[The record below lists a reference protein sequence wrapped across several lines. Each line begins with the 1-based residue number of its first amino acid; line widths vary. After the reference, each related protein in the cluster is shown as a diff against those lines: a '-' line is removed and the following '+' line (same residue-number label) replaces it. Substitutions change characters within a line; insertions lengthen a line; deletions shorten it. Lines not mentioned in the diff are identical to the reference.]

1 MLLQCGIMDGGA
13 GDEPR
18 PEVAWLGATT
28 LESLTE
34 LNETALA
41 LLAEQAAAPGVPGPL
56 LREIAAAW
64 GGLDAAAR
72 RRAAACPYLLLDAG
86 FAERERWRAAAA
98 GDAGGHAGAAFFSV
112 PGMVEVARLT
122 LTFAWHLTRAQPVA
136 ARVLLGIPPACVT
149 LIAALTLRQIH
160 ALAER
165 HPHWLR
171 PRWPSQREWWRA
183 LLAAAAAGEPRALE
197 RARLHG
203 LTLLAAEV
211 RALPGAQP
219 ATLPPYAPRAAAPVS
234 CVISPAG
241 TASTAP
247 SPRSPARP

>member
-1 MLLQCGIMDGGA
+1 MLLQCGMDGEA

-18 PEVAWLGATT
+18 PVAAWLGATT
-28 LESLTE
+28 LDSLTE
-34 LNETALA
+34 LNESALA

-56 LREIAAAW
+56 LREVAAAW
-64 GGLDAAAR
+64 GGLDAGAR

-86 FAERERWRAAAA
+86 FADRERWRPAAA
-98 GDAGGHAGAAFFSV
+98 GESGGRAGAAFFGV
-112 PGMVEVARLT
+112 PGTVEMTRLT
-122 LTFAWHLTRAQPVA
+122 LTFAWHLTRAQSVA
-136 ARVLLGIPPACVT
+136 ARVLLGIPPACVA

-160 ALAER
+160 TLAER

-171 PRWPSQREWWRA
+171 PRWPAQREWWRA
-183 LLAAAAAGEPRALE
+183 LLAAAASGEPCALE

-203 LTLLAAEV
+203 LTLLAAEA
-211 RALPGAQP
+211 RALPGPQP
-219 ATLPPYAPRAAAPVS
+219 ATAPAPAPRAAAPLS